1 MELQQINKRI
11 AVVNGESKR
20 LNNER
25 QVLIGKRQTL
35 EKQLSD
41 LLSAYKNDYGVE
53 LTIDTIGAEV
63 ERVAKL
69 KEEEVS
75 AVETMLALIR
85 EGRYDEAEKMA
96 SGVVVSSQGVVQEVD
111 TSEASTEEFDQ
122 EPEPDPAAPPTFAP
136 PAPEPAP
143 AASPTFAPPVSTA
156 EPVEPSVPAAP
167 PTFAPP
173 ASPPAPPVAPP
184 TGDRP
189 APPPP
194 ISKPKAPLGAPKLG
208 AAPTVDSAP
217 QPGALSF
224 QAVLSGKAFNP
235 QEGG

>member
-1 MELQQINKRI
+1 MELQQINQRI

-41 LLSAYKNDYGVE
+41 LLSTYKNDYGVE

-85 EGRYDEAEKMA
+85 EGRYDDAEKMA
-96 SGVVVSSQGVVQEVD
+96 SGGVATSQGVVQEVD
-111 TSEASTEEFDQ
+111 ISVTSTEEFAQ
-122 EPEPDPAAPPTFAP
+122 EPEPAPAAPPTFTPTASEPAPVAPPTFAP
-136 PAPEPAP
+136 PV
-143 AASPTFAPPVSTA
+143 SPT

-173 ASPPAPPVAPP
+173 ASPSAPPVAPP

-208 AAPTVDSAP
+208 ASPTGGTAP

>member
-1 MELQQINKRI
+1 MELQQINQRI

-85 EGRYDEAEKMA
+85 EGRYDDAEKMA
-96 SGVVVSSQGVVQEVD
+96 SGGVFHSQGVAQEVD
-111 TSEASTEEFDQ
+111 TPAASTEEFAQ
-122 EPEPDPAAPPTFAP
+122 EPEPAPAAPPTFTPTAPEPAPAAPPTFAP
-136 PAPEPAP
+136 P
-143 AASPTFAPPVSTA
+143 VSHT
-156 EPVEPSVPAAP
+156 EPVEPSIPAAP

-173 ASPPAPPVAPP
+173 TSPSTPPVAPP

-194 ISKPKAPLGAPKLG
+194 ISKPKAHLGASKLG
-208 AAPTVDSAP
+208 ASPTVDSAQ

>member
-85 EGRYDEAEKMA
+85 EGRYDDAEKMA
-96 SGVVVSSQGVVQEVD
+96 SGGVVHSQDVAQEVD
-111 TSEASTEEFDQ
+111 TSAASTEEFDQ
-122 EPEPDPAAPPTFAP
+122 EPELAPAAPPTFTP
-136 PAPEPAP
+136 TAPEPAP
-143 AASPTFAPPVSTA
+143 ASPPTFAPPVSPT
-156 EPVEPSVPAAP
+156 EPTEPSVPAAP
-167 PTFAPP
+167 PTFDPP
-173 ASPPAPPVAPP
+173 ASPSAPPVAPP

-194 ISKPKAPLGAPKLG
+194 ISKPKAPLGAPKLD
-208 AAPTVDSAP
+208 ASPTVDSAP